1 MKKGMFT
8 IVFAA
13 VLGMALTGCSKD
25 AKDAAYMKDFNVD
38 EYVTLGE
45 YKGIEVTV
53 SSTEATE
60 EQKEQYIQNDLAGL
74 VTLESVEGRDEVQN
88 GDVANI
94 DYEGKKD
101 GVAFEGGTAA
111 GYDLGIGSGTF
122 IPGFEEGIVGMK
134 KGETKDITVT
144 FPENYRTEDLAGQEV
159 VFTVTVNDIKEYKF
173 PEITD
178 ELVASLGRED
188 VTTAEEYDNFVENAI
203 KEQLEASNDS
213 QVLSEVLLKLEE
225 TSTIEDA
232 PEAMVNRIYD
242 TSMSK
247 FSSWANSNGVEV
259 SLYVSYV
266 LGGTQEEYEQTVRD
280 FAQRTAKQY
289 MELAAV
295 AKKEGLTV
303 TDEEVE
309 EDLKQQLGDEASQ
322 EDLET
327 AKANMDIEAYKED
340 MLVMKV
346 CDFLTEKANV
356 SVEE

>member
-1 MKKGMFT
+1 MKKRMFV
-8 IVFAA
+8 ILFAT
-13 VLGMALTGCSKD
+13 VLGMTLAGCGKENKNAS
-25 AKDAAYMKDFNVD
+25 YLKDFDVD
-38 EYVTLGE
+38 KYVTLGE
-45 YKGIEVTV
+45 YKGIEVSV

-60 EQKEQYIQNDLAGL
+60 EQKKQYMQNDFADL
-74 VTLESVEGRDEVQN
+74 VTLESVEDRDEVQN

-159 VFTVTVNDIKEYKF
+159 VFTVTVNDIKEYRL

-178 ELVASLGRED
+178 ELVDSLGRED
-188 VTTAEEYDNFVENAI
+188 VTTAEEYNNYVENTI

-242 TSMSK
+242 SSMSK
-247 FSSWANSNGVEV
+247 FSSWANSNGVDV
-259 SLYVSYV
+259 SFYVSYI

-309 EDLKQQLGDEASQ
+309 EDLKQQLGDGASQ
-322 EDLET
+322 EDLEA

-340 MLVMKV
+340 MLIMKV
-346 CDFLTEKANV
+346 CDFLTENANV